1 MDFEQI
7 QGYLRDFSRS
17 RVEIIERAQ
26 RILSDPGTEKV
37 LRDAGRIMRETGT
50 ELVRDALRASRDFAE
65 AFAAALPDN
74 WHGLTN
80 PQIFAA
86 VELME
91 GTGWSLLWTPPAE
104 TVTAI
109 LGTRDA
115 VRRREILLGAEGR
128 ILFDLDEML
137 ERIGEPSL
145 EGLGAA
151 ARESLEAYR
160 SGLFAPSQALSASI
174 LSSALHQHLGEKSHR
189 KAAERFR
196 AANEKEAPIREFRWV
211 ALQVAV
217 GKVLEEYNPA
227 TGLPERSDFNRHA
240 TAHRVKEPQY
250 RQVNALSA
258 LMLVTSFLLELDL
271 MAQRPGADGEGRP

>member
-17 RVEIIERAQ
+17 RTEIIERAQ

-65 AFAAALPDN
+65 AFALALPDN

-91 GTGWSLLWTPPAE
+91 GTGWSLLWTPPGE
-104 TVTAI
+104 TVIEI
-109 LGTRDA
+109 LETRDP
-115 VRRREILLGAEGR
+115 VRRREILLGAEAR

-145 EGLGAA
+145 QNLRAA

-160 SGLFAPSQALSASI
+160 SGLSPPRRRSPPA
-174 LSSALHQHLGEKSHR
+174 SSARHCTSTWVRRAIARRPSGSARLTRRRQRSGSSAGWDSRWRSARCSRSTTRGPAYPSAPTSTATPLHIG
-189 KAAERFR
+189 
-196 AANEKEAPIREFRWV
+196 
-211 ALQVAV
+211 
-217 GKVLEEYNPA
+217 
-227 TGLPERSDFNRHA
+227 
-240 TAHRVKEPQY
+240 
-250 RQVNALSA
+250 
-258 LMLVTSFLLELDL
+258 
-271 MAQRPGADGEGRP
+271 